1 MHMELANGKKNK
13 FFSISQEN
21 KYFIENFDAD
31 LVKKTNN
38 VFTLSENIIAKSKV
52 LDIGCGSGVFG
63 KKLSEKKCEVYGLD
77 IDEEAVKCAR
87 NSGFYK
93 QVIIGDISEIFTE
106 SKSEELAD
114 LPLFDHIIVSDV
126 LEHLADPTKFL
137 INVVRVLSKEGS
149 VLNQCAQYIKY

>member
-63 KKLSEKKCEVYGLD
+63 KKLSEKKV
-77 IDEEAVKCAR
+77 
-87 NSGFYK
+87 
-93 QVIIGDISEIFTE
+93 
-106 SKSEELAD
+106 
-114 LPLFDHIIVSDV
+114 
-126 LEHLADPTKFL
+126 
-137 INVVRVLSKEGS
+137 
-149 VLNQCAQYIKY
+149 